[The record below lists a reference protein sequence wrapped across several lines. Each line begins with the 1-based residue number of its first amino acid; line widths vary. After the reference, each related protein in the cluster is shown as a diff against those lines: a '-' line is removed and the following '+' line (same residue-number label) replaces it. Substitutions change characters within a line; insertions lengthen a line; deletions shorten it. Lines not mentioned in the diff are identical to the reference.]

1 MAALLLRV
9 EDAADQLGLSRSKCY
24 DLIADGTL
32 PSVRLGPR
40 CVRVPA
46 AWLGKWVEQHE
57 PAHRQEDTHAR

>member
-1 MAALLLRV
+1 MAALLLKV
-9 EDAADQLGLSRSKCY
+9 EDAAQALGVSRSKAY
-24 DLIADGTL
+24 DLVADGTL

-57 PAHRQEDTHAR
+57 PAHRQEETHDR